1 MEMVEDKAMV
11 KEIAAANLQERLAEN
26 PYPGRGIVLGRSP
39 EGDWV
44 QVYWIMGRSANS
56 RNRIF
61 VGENDLLR
69 TEAAD
74 TAKLEDPENI
84 IYNAM
89 RICGRRYIATNGIH
103 TDAVYEGFA
112 VGRNLADS
120 LAEWHHES
128 DAPNHTPRISSYID
142 LDVNEAWLSILK
154 ASPFGPEHS
163 ERYFFHFDYIEPS
176 YGYAITTY
184 VGDGDPLPSFL
195 GNPYLLSLDDPESL
209 WEALDAENRISLAVR
224 RIAGDGTFD
233 TQIINRYEAA

>member
-1 MEMVEDKAMV
+1 MV

-26 PYPGRGIVLGRSP
+26 PYPGRGIVQGRSP

-56 RNRIF
+56 RNRVFI
-61 VGENDLLR
+61 GENDLLR

-74 TAKLEDPENI
+74 PAQLEDPENI

-89 RICGRRYIATNGIH
+89 RVCGRRYIATNGIQ
-103 TDAVYEGFA
+103 TDAVYDGFA
-112 VGRNLADS
+112 AGRNLADS

-128 DAPNHTPRISSYID
+128 DAPNHTPRISGYID
-142 LDVNEAWLSILK
+142 LDAEEAWLSILK

-163 ERYFFHFDYIEPS
+163 ERHFFRFDRIEPGC
-176 YGYAITTY
+176 GYAITTY
-184 VGDGDPLPSFL
+184 AGDGDPLPSFF
-195 GNPYLLSLDDPESL
+195 GTPYVLSLDDPARL
-209 WEALDAENRISLAVR
+209 WEALDADNKISLAVR

-233 TQIINRYEAA
+233 TQIINRYEAT